1 MNYLATFVRN
11 ARKVLNGL
19 VVDLVAAITVAALP
33 ALALA
38 VVMLGARV
46 LRRDANAGSDLAFV
60 VMPEAFLLLLLP
72 LFGAVF
78 VRPAQVQGQGQI
90 SSDRADSLPGVA
102 EVLEADVIVKPA
114 AVVVLDAGGKPLGV
128 VHAEHCI
135 DRYKLTKTN

>member
-38 VVMLGARV
+38 VVVLGARV

-72 LFGAVF
+72 LFWAVF

-135 DRYKLTKTN
+135 DRYKLT